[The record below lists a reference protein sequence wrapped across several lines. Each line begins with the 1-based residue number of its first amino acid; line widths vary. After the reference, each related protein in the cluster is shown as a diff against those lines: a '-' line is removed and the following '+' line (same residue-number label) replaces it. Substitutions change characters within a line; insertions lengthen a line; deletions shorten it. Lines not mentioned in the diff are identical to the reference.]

1 MPIVED
7 SKLDWA
13 KEIDEKD
20 TGKDQIFCLSLKN
33 HVELVYFF
41 INLIMLNLNLFKKS
55 NIMKNLDLRK

>member
-20 TGKDQIFCLSLKN
+20 TGNDQFFCLNLKITWSSFIFYKFYN
-33 HVELVYFF
+33 AKFKLV
-41 INLIMLNLNLFKKS
+41 
-55 NIMKNLDLRK
+55 

>member
-20 TGKDQIFCLSLKN
+20 TGKDQIFCFTLKITWRSLI
-33 HVELVYFF
+33 FF
-41 INLIMLNLNLFKKS
+41 IQIL
-55 NIMKNLDLRK
+55 